1 MRVGTVK
8 QIWRYPFKSMMGE
21 LLDQANVGSQGLLGD
36 RGWAVRDEVRGGIR
50 GAKKIP
56 ALMQCQARYLQ
67 NPTVEHTRPTEIT
80 VPDGTTFLSNA
91 TDATRKLSRALDHQV
106 SIWPIQPAENLDH
119 YLRGKPSHDNLE
131 QELRSVFGLEAN
143 EPLPNL
149 SDLPEEIMKYESPP
163 GTYFDAFPL
172 LLVTD
177 ASLAKLQSLAPDSQ
191 IDARRFRPNF
201 LITAE
206 DAEGFVET
214 GWPGKQLRIGEI
226 TLNVKMNCMRC
237 VMTTLGFANLPKDP
251 RIMRTLVRDANH
263 NLGVYATVETRGS
276 VSVGDRV
283 EVVG

>member
-1 MRVGTVK
+1 MHVGTVK
-8 QIWRYPFKSMMGE
+8 QIWRYPFKSMIGE
-21 LLDQANVGSQGLLGD
+21 LLDRALVGSQGLLGD

-56 ALMQCQARYLQ
+56 ALMQCQARYPQ
-67 NPTVEHTRPTEIT
+67 NPTAQQTGPVEIT
-80 VPDGTTFLSNA
+80 LPDGTTFLSNA
-91 TDATRKLSRALDHQV
+91 PDAAPKLSRALDHQV

-119 YLRGKPSHDNLE
+119 YRRGKPTHDNLE
-131 QELRSVFGLEAN
+131 QELRSVFGIEAN
-143 EPLPNL
+143 EPLPDL

-177 ASLAKLQSLAPDSQ
+177 ASLTKLQSLAPDSL
-191 IDARRFRPNF
+191 IDARRFRPNV
-201 LITAE
+201 LIATE
-206 DAEGFVET
+206 DVAGFVET
-214 GWPGKQLRIGEI
+214 DWPGKQLRIGEI

-263 NLGVYATVETRGS
+263 NLGVYATVETQGS

-283 EVVG
+283 EVLA